1 MCENQLGE
9 FLDNIKKEQFNLI
22 AVNRYSD
29 RWESRRNLIAHDPQ
43 LTSQNRFAAA
53 YLLKVL
59 PSPRDTIEKL

>member
-9 FLDNIKKEQFNLI
+9 FLDNIKKEQFNL

-29 RWESRRNLIAHDPQ
+29 RWESRRNLMAYDPQ

-53 YLLKVL
+53 YLLKML
-59 PSPRDTIEKL
+59 PSPREKIEEL